1 MHSVKLTMA
10 KFYIV
15 LIVACGLQMSAFA
28 QENSPYSRYGLG
40 DLTPNHNVFT
50 RGMGGISAGVADFN
64 YYNPY
69 APSADPKLIFTNNK
83 SINFTNPASLSTIQS
98 TIFDIGTEIDY
109 RILKSTSPAKKFTS
123 ANTYVS
129 YLQLAFPLTTP
140 KMSKKGM
147 SWAMSMGL
155 KPVSKINYKIEK
167 NERLTGIDS
176 LKTLYEGSGGVN
188 QAFLGTG
195 LKIKNFS
202 IGINAG
208 YMFGSKNSSTQLTFI
223 NDSVFYYMSNSAT
236 KTTFGSFFING
247 GMQYDIALK
256 KVGKNVVQNLR
267 IGVYGNLQQN
277 IKANSDITRET
288 IFFDGNGGYFRL
300 DSVYEEGVKG
310 NIKYPAMVGVGF
322 AYQDAQWMYGADF
335 EYGNWNNYRYLGQTD
350 QVQNNWTI
358 RAGGQYYPYK
368 TGTPAGKY
376 FRFVKYRAGIYYG
389 SDYINVNKNRPE
401 YGFTL
406 GTGMPLTS
414 LKRPNQY
421 REFVVLN
428 TALEFGSR
436 GNKQTNV
443 RESLVRFSIG
453 VSMNGSWFQKR
464 KFF

>member
-10 KFYIV
+10 KILIV

-50 RGMGGISAGVADFN
+50 RGMGGISAGVADN
-64 YYNPY
+64 RTI
-69 APSADPKLIFTNNK
+69 SDNK
-83 SINFTNPASLSTIQS
+83 SINFTNPASLSMLYT
-98 TIFDIGTEIDY
+98 TIFDVGTEIDY

-140 KMSKKGM
+140 KMAKKNMFWGM
-147 SWAMSMGL
+147 SLGL

-176 LKTLYEGSGGVN
+176 LRTLYEGSGGVN

-202 IGINAG
+202 VGINAG
-208 YMFGSKNSSTQLTFI
+208 YTFGSKNHSTQLTFI
-223 NDSVFYYMSNSAT
+223 NDSTFYYMSNSAT
-236 KTTFGSFFING
+236 KTSFGGFFING

-256 KVGKNVVQNLR
+256 KDNKSNVIQSLR
-267 IGVYGNLQQN
+267 LGVYGNIQQN
-277 IKANSDITRET
+277 IKATSDIVRET
-288 IFFDGNGGYFRL
+288 IFYDGNGGFFRL

-310 NIKYPAMVGVGF
+310 TVKYPAMVGVGF

-335 EYGNWNNYRYLGQTD
+335 EYGNWSSYRYLGQTD

-368 TGTPAGKY
+368 LGTPATKY

-389 SDYINVNKNRPE
+389 SDYIKVNTNRPE
-401 YGFTL
+401 YGFTV

-414 LKRPNQY
+414 LKRRNPY
-421 REFVVLN
+421 DEYVVLN

-453 VSMNGSWFQKR
+453 VSMNGRWFQRR

>member
-1 MHSVKLTMA
+1 MA
-10 KFYIV
+10 KILTV

-40 DLTPNHNVFT
+40 DLTPNHNVFS
-50 RGMGGISAGVADFN
+50 RGMGGLSAGIADN
-64 YYNPY
+64 RTITDNRG
-69 APSADPKLIFTNNK
+69 
-83 SINFTNPASLSTIQS
+83 INFTNPASLSMLYT

-129 YLQLAFPLTTP
+129 YLQLGFPLTTP
-140 KMSKKGM
+140 KMAKKKMFWG
-147 SWAMSMGL
+147 MSMGL
-155 KPVSKINYKIEK
+155 KPVSKINYKIQK

-176 LKTLYEGSGGVN
+176 LQTLYEGSGGVN
-188 QAFLGTG
+188 QAFFGTG

-223 NDSVFYYMSNSAT
+223 NDSVFYYMSKSAT
-236 KTTFGSFFING
+236 KTSFGGFFING

-256 KVGKNVVQNLR
+256 KDKNGNTIQNLR
-267 IGVYGNLQQN
+267 LGVYGNLQQN
-277 IKANSDITRET
+277 LKASSDITRET
-288 IFFDGNGGYFRL
+288 IFFDGIGGFVRI
-300 DSVYEEGVKG
+300 DSVYEENVSGK
-310 NIKYPAMVGVGF
+310 IKYPAMMGLGF
-322 AYQDAQWMYGADF
+322 AYQDVNWLFGADF
-335 EYGNWNNYRYLGQTD
+335 EYGNWNTYRYLGQAD

-368 TGTPAGKY
+368 LGTPGTRY

-414 LKRPNQY
+414 LKQRNRNNEY
-421 REFVVLN
+421 VVLN

-436 GNKQTNV
+436 GNKQTNL

-453 VSMNGSWFQKR
+453 VSMNGQWFQRR